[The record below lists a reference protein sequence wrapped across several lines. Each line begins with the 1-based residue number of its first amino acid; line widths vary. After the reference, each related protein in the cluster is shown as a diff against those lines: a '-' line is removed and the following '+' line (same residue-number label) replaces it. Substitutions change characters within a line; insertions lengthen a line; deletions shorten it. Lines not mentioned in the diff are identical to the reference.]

1 MPLDRPELENDDR
14 SGLETK
20 PFLAHLEDLRWTIIR
35 CLGALVVGVVIC
47 AFSAKYILKA
57 LYYPYVQAGQDPHK
71 LINWGVID
79 PFAIHMEIS
88 LFGGVILSLPFL
100 LYFIGQFLLPALTP
114 KEKRFLGPVF
124 GVGAFLF
131 VVGVLFCYFFV
142 LKATLLFFVNYSN
155 YFGFDSMWTAK
166 ALIDFEVQML
176 AGFGLAFEL
185 PLVILVL
192 NLLGIV
198 SSEQLASK
206 RRHAAFAIF
215 IAACCIIP
223 STDLFSLSVLTVP
236 MYVLYEA
243 CIWIARLVEKRKAK
257 AVSE

>member
-1 MPLDRPELENDDR
+1 MPQNRSEEEDDVRP
-14 SGLETK
+14 GLETK

-35 CLGALVVGVVIC
+35 CIGALAVGVTVC
-47 AFSAKYILKA
+47 AFTAKYILRA
-57 LYYPYVQAGQDPHK
+57 LYHPYRLAGQDPHK
-71 LINWGVID
+71 LINFGVVD
-79 PFAIHMEIS
+79 PFSIHMEIS
-88 LFGGVILSLPFL
+88 LFGGAILALPFL

-114 KEKRFLGPVF
+114 REKRFLAPIFAVGSLLF
-124 GVGAFLF
+124 LIGVT
-131 VVGVLFCYFFV
+131 FCYFFV
-142 LKATLLFFVNYSN
+142 LKATLQFFVAYSN

-166 ALIDFEVQML
+166 SLIDFEVQML
-176 AGFGLAFEL
+176 IGFGLAFEL

-192 NLLGIV
+192 NLFGIV

-243 CIWIARLVEKRKAK
+243 CIWIARIVERRRA
-257 AVSE
+257 A